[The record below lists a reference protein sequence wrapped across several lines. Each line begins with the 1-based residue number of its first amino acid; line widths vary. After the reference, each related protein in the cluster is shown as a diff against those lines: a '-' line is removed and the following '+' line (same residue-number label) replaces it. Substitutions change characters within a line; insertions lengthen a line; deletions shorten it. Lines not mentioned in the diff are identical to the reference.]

1 MSMGDI
7 RQTVLAKDSEHLKSD
22 VHDYIHNYCVCVS
35 VVVKGPAC
43 LQVCVGVGVC
53 TLCAVHASVCVR
65 VNSNSENK
73 NNSKNQ

>member
-53 TLCAVHASVCVR
+53 T
-65 VNSNSENK
+65 
-73 NNSKNQ
+73 